1 MAMKVSM
8 RRLRIVALLEQEF
21 EVLLSQLLD
30 CQTDCHLMV
39 EPLQLVLIRT
49 YFRPKVLLTQTSL
62 AQVAF
67 THLLLIQIAPS
78 SW

>member
-1 MAMKVSM
+1 MAVKVSM
-8 RRLRIVALLEQEF
+8 QRSQTVALLEQEF
-21 EVLLSQLLD
+21 VELLSQLLD

-67 THLLLIQIAPS
+67 THLLLIQIVPS

>member
-67 THLLLIQIAPS
+67 THLLLIQIVPS